1 MRENRSKL
9 MLLIILISC
18 YQYNWT
24 KWKYFYLLFFT
35 LLLGYTSEEYLFIFL
50 SFSLPR
56 RDNCVHKWFWI
67 ADRHEIT
74 LVLDPSHYFLSFVT
88 LYGGDR
94 FAMVPMNKERQKKDK
109 LKKSNT
115 FKINELIGIKKQ
127 YHAQTNILK
136 FQMKYALQMVKR
148 NIYLIQCVA
157 HPKYIRI
164 SARSE

>member
-1 MRENRSKL
+1 MWENRSKL

-24 KWKYFYLLFFT
+24 KWKYFYLLFFA

-50 SFSLPR
+50 SFSPPR

-74 LVLDPSHYFLSFVT
+74 LVLDTSHYFLSFVT

-94 FAMVPMNKERQKKDK
+94 FAMVQMNKDRQK
-109 LKKSNT
+109 
-115 FKINELIGIKKQ
+115 
-127 YHAQTNILK
+127 
-136 FQMKYALQMVKR
+136 
-148 NIYLIQCVA
+148 
-157 HPKYIRI
+157 RI
-164 SARSE
+164 SWQSVTFSRLTNESELKNNTMLKQIF